1 MSGVETD
8 ECRYFVSHGRVD
20 LPPILVG
27 ATDAAAFSHRNTF
40 IRAHFDRAGVLKGFD
55 KVVYGEVELAHRY
68 DYHDN
73 GVIRRAEI
81 SGFDEEA
88 VAPRFDEAGIRI
100 ARV

>member
-8 ECRYFVSHGRVD
+8 ECRYFVSHGGVD

-40 IRAHFDRAGVLKGFD
+40 NRAGVLKGFD

>member
-1 MSGVETD
+1 
-8 ECRYFVSHGRVD
+8 
-20 LPPILVG
+20 
-27 ATDAAAFSHRNTF
+27 
-40 IRAHFDRAGVLKGFD
+40 LKGFD